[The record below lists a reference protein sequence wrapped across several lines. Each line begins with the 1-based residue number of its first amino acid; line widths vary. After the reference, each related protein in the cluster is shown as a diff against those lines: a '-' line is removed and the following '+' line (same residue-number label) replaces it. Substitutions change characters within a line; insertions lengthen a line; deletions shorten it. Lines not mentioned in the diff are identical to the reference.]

1 MADPLEEVGVSATAS
16 AGASGVQSPEIPPGA
31 NLSTQERRAWQ
42 YLTGALR
49 QAGVKHI
56 TAGMPLVMVCKMW
69 CNWQRLEQD
78 WARVVEQNNGS
89 TVFFTSNGNAYHH
102 PAGTEARRAR
112 QDLLRVLP
120 EAALTIPSLT
130 LVESKAPSVAP
141 TDDLFAMFADF
152 AQNPAGQYSA
162 GAEPGK
168 TLQ

>member
-1 MADPLEEVGVSATAS
+1 MADPLEEVGVSAAAS

-31 NLSTQERRAWQ
+31 KLSTQERRAWE
-42 YLTGALR
+42 YLTSVLR

-56 TAGMPLVMVCKMW
+56 TAGIPLAMVCKMW
-69 CNWQRLEQD
+69 CNWIRLEQD
-78 WARVVEQNNGS
+78 WARVVEENNGS

-130 LVESKAPSVAP
+130 IVESKAPPAAAQ
-141 TDDLFAMFADF
+141 DDLFDMFAGF
-152 AQNPAGQYSA
+152 AQNPAAQYSA
-162 GAEPGK
+162 GTEPGK